1 MKSGQPIEVFDI
13 TGLSVFES
21 LHDKTNMAYT
31 IIEDCSPYYVRFTHE
46 NIDAI
51 IAQCKEI
58 TASSVYEKG
67 FTHQRLDISN
77 AENMLKLI
85 PMSKQLNFLK
95 LRVSLF
101 VTQPGYYYRAHKDGL
116 SMRIGI
122 NYTVNVLDDKCIT
135 NWYADE
141 DLKDYPI
148 DNLHNKFSREALGF
162 DRHKHTPVKST
173 KFVEGECILFN
184 TDIFHDVDNTASTN
198 QRVLLTLRLAHTEN
212 LFFDDVKRIL
222 FPQ

>member
-1 MKSGQPIEVFDI
+1 MTYK
-13 TGLSVFES
+13 
-21 LHDKTNMAYT
+21 
-31 IIEDCSPYYVRFTHE
+31 IIEDCSPYYIRFTHE

-51 IAQCKEI
+51 IAQCKDI
-58 TASSVYEKG
+58 ASSSVYENG
-67 FTHQRLDISN
+67 FTHQRLDIPV
-77 AENMLKLI
+77 AEGILKLM

-101 VTQPGYYYRAHKDGL
+101 VTQPGHYYRAHKDGL

-122 NYTVNVLDDKCIT
+122 NYTVNVLDDKCII
-135 NWYADE
+135 NWYADD

-148 DNLHNKFSREALGF
+148 DNKLYSSREASGF
-162 DRHKHTPVKST
+162 DRHKHTPIKST

-184 TDIFHDVDNTASTN
+184 TDIFHDVDNTASIN

-222 FPQ
+222 FS

>member
-1 MKSGQPIEVFDI
+1 MTYK
-13 TGLSVFES
+13 
-21 LHDKTNMAYT
+21 
-31 IIEDCSPYYVRFTHE
+31 IIEDCSPYYIRFTHE

-51 IAQCKEI
+51 IAQCKDI
-58 TASSVYEKG
+58 ASSSVYEKG
-67 FTHQRLDISN
+67 FTHQRLDIPV
-77 AENMLKLI
+77 AEGILKLM

-101 VTQPGYYYRAHKDGL
+101 VTQPGHYYRAHKDGL

-122 NYTVNVLDDKCIT
+122 NYTVNVLDDKCII
-135 NWYADE
+135 NWYADD

-148 DNLHNKFSREALGF
+148 DNKLYSSREASGF
-162 DRHKHTPVKST
+162 DRHKHTPIKST

-184 TDIFHDVDNTASTN
+184 TDIFHDVDNTASIN

-222 FPQ
+222 FS

>member
-1 MKSGQPIEVFDI
+1 
-13 TGLSVFES
+13 
-21 LHDKTNMAYT
+21 MAYT
-31 IIEDCSPYYVRFTHE
+31 IIEDCSPYYIRFTHE

-51 IAQCKEI
+51 IAQCKDI
-58 TASSVYEKG
+58 ASSSVYENG
-67 FTHQRLDISN
+67 FTHQRLDIPV
-77 AENMLKLI
+77 AEGILKLM

-101 VTQPGYYYRAHKDGL
+101 VTQPGHYYRAHKDGL

-122 NYTVNVLDDKCIT
+122 NYTVNVLDDKCII
-135 NWYADE
+135 NWYADD

-148 DNLHNKFSREALGF
+148 DNKLYSSREASGF
-162 DRHKHTPVKST
+162 DRHKHTPIKST

-184 TDIFHDVDNTASTN
+184 TDIFHDVDNTASIN

-222 FPQ
+222 FS

>member
-1 MKSGQPIEVFDI
+1 MTYK
-13 TGLSVFES
+13 
-21 LHDKTNMAYT
+21 
-31 IIEDCSPYYVRFTHE
+31 IIEDCSPYYIRFTHE
-46 NIDAI
+46 NIDEI
-51 IAQCKEI
+51 IAQCKDI
-58 TASSVYEKG
+58 ASSSVYENG
-67 FTHQRLDISN
+67 FTHQRLDIPV
-77 AENMLKLI
+77 AEGILKLM

-101 VTQPGYYYRAHKDGL
+101 VTQPGHYYRAHKDGL

-122 NYTVNVLDDKCIT
+122 NYTVNVLDDKCII
-135 NWYADE
+135 NWYADD

-148 DNLHNKFSREALGF
+148 DNKLYSSREASGF
-162 DRHKHTPVKST
+162 DRHKHTPIKST

-184 TDIFHDVDNTASTN
+184 TDIFHDVDNTASSN

-222 FPQ
+222 FS